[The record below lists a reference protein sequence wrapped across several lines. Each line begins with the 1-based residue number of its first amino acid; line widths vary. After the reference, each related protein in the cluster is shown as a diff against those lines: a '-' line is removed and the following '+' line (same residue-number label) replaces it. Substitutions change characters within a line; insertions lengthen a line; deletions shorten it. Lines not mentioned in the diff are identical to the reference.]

1 MLIQNT
7 VRNKFLEQSWKLRTI
22 SEKYEKYKHN
32 INTETINL

>member
-1 MLIQNT
+1 MLIENT

-22 SEKYEKYKHN
+22 SQKYQKNKDN